1 MTDSSPRD
9 FFENFVTPAYSQW
22 KTGPPEE
29 WKAKQAISELN
40 NMAAR
45 MFYFWNTKDP
55 AKIYSATTEGNYRE
69 LLACRECPDF
79 ALVRDV
85 ADNHKHIEI
94 GRPSRRVSRS
104 DQTERVTVPGD
115 SLGFAALG
123 SFVLGGDEV
132 ITTLDDGSKRSLLE
146 VAANVMAMWERL
158 LSEMNL

>member
-9 FFENFVTPAYSQW
+9 FFENFVKPAHRQW
-22 KTGPPEE
+22 KVGPPEE
-29 WKAKQAISELN
+29 WKSKQAISELN

-85 ADNHKHIEI
+85 ADNHKHVEI
-94 GRPSRRVSRS
+94 GRPSRRVTRS
-104 DQTERVTVPGD
+104 DQTRRVTVQG
-115 SLGFAALG
+115 GTLG
-123 SFVLGGDEV
+123 SFVLGSSVVGGDEV
-132 ITTLDDGSKRSLLE
+132 VTTLDDGTKVSLLE
-146 VAANVMAMWERL
+146 VADNVMTMWERL